1 MNIVGILFFAFGILF
16 ILLGI
21 SLFTPFLSW
30 FGRRFNSSN
39 SSSINYNQPN
49 STRAA
54 SLFIGIC
61 CFVFG
66 IFIAFASAPFLNVG
80 NTQNNQD
87 LEPRETVSQQK
98 PQINYSTPSITTNSI
113 SSEYR
118 LNCPP
123 NRDGLNMRQAA
134 NLDAQVIRL
143 IPCNAIGI
151 KDKKERYFQDGVEW
165 FLVEYQ
171 QNTGWVAGKYLKIQ
185 ATQPNQNTFSD
196 KLITKK
202 RP

>member
-1 MNIVGILFFAFGILF
+1 MNIIGILFFAFGILL
-16 ILLGI
+16 ILFGI

-39 SSSINYNQPN
+39 SSSLYSQPN

-66 IFIAFASAPFLNVG
+66 ISIAFASGKVLNVW
-80 NTQNNQD
+80 NTQKNPD
-87 LEPRETVSQQK
+87 LVGKERVSQQK
-98 PQINYSTPSITTNSI
+98 SQINDSTPSIKNNSI
-113 SSEYR
+113 SSQYK

-123 NRDGLNMRQAA
+123 DADGLNMRQEA
-134 NLDAQVIRL
+134 NLDAQIIRL

-151 KDKKERYFQDGVEW
+151 KDKQERYSQDGVEW

-171 QNTGWVAGKYLKIQ
+171 QNTGWVVGKYLQIQ
-185 ATQPNQNTFSD
+185 ETQPNQATFSD
-196 KLITKK
+196 KLFTKK